1 MGRPGVST
9 PEVWGWPTLGGFGW
23 APRRRCTGASLC
35 PVPSRGL
42 RVRSATPGR
51 VYSPPVVPAK
61 GRLTVGAGSDKSCWR
76 AALPGALPSPV
87 PPGTLPQTAASPP
100 AGRSRAGGGGGGAG
114 AGRGGGT
121 TAPRAARSRRDI
133 MCGGSEVTCPAGP
146 FVLSGAGSATGGGGG
161 EARAHRTAP
170 HRSAPRRTRPDPP
183 GSSSRGTQRG
193 GARCRLW
200 VRGSGSGRGRGA
212 RGAADIPP
220 PRRRVGGPRGGRGA
234 PPRRG
239 CGGGGGRARGRPGP
253 LAAAV
258 GTTCPRPCR
267 AARGGRCGGARAG
280 KGSW

>member
-170 HRSAPRRTRPDPP
+170 HRSAPRRTRPDPTPRAAAPAGRSAAGPVAGCECGAAGRVGAAGLGGRRTSPHP
-183 GSSSRGTQRG
+183 GGGLVAPGEGAGLRRGAAVAEA
-193 GARCRLW
+193 GA
-200 VRGSGSGRGRGA
+200 GRGA
-212 RGAADIPP
+212 
-220 PRRRVGGPRGGRGA
+220 GRD
-234 PPRRG
+234 R
-239 CGGGGGRARGRPGP
+239 
-253 LAAAV
+253 
-258 GTTCPRPCR
+258 
-267 AARGGRCGGARAG
+267 
-280 KGSW
+280 